1 MTVLPGRYY
10 NFHFTDEETSSKKL
24 SHLTKVSCLE
34 ESRVSHIL
42 KPIPRDSPHPSR
54 GTWVAKWI
62 YLLSSVLF
70 SGSVVPDSLWHQ
82 PSLSITNSQ
91 SLLKLI
97 SIELVMLSNHLILC
111 HPLLL
116 LPSVFPN
123 IRVFSNESVLCIRW
137 PNYWSSSFS
146 ISPSNEYSLRISL
159 RIDWLDLLAA
169 QGILKSLLQHHSSKA
184 SALQCR
190 PSLWSNFHIHIGL
203 LEEPWLWLHRPL
215 LAK

>member
-82 PSLSITNSQ
+82 PSLSITNSRN
-91 SLLKLI
+91 LLKLM
-97 SIELVMLSNHLILC
+97 SFESADSFQPSH
-111 HPLLL
+111 LLL
-116 LPSVFPN
+116 SPSSPAFN
-123 IRVFSNESVLCIRW
+123 ITQHQGLFQWV
-137 PNYWSSSFS
+137 SSSHQVARVLELQLVLPMNIQDRFPLGW
-146 ISPSNEYSLRISL
+146 IGWISL
-159 RIDWLDLLAA
+159 
-169 QGILKSLLQHHSSKA
+169 QSKE
-184 SALQCR
+184 L
-190 PSLWSNFHIHIGL
+190 
-203 LEEPWLWLHRPL
+203 
-215 LAK
+215 